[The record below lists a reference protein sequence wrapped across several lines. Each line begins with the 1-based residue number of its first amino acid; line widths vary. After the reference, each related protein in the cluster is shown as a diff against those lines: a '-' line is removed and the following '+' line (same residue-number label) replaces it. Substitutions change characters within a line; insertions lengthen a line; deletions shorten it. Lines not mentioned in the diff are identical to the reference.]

1 MDQFSSFS
9 TSPPKKTS
17 NQSTW
22 SVEEDTRLMKLVKV
36 NKSRNWKKIA
46 DMIKVIIIISAM
58 KLILMLAS
66 YFVLRKNINKNM

>member
-17 NQSTW
+17 NQSW

-46 DMIKVIIIISAM
+46 DMIKVIII
-58 KLILMLAS
+58 
-66 YFVLRKNINKNM
+66 

>member
-1 MDQFSSFS
+1 MDQYSSFS

-46 DMIKVIIIISAM
+46 DMIKVIII
-58 KLILMLAS
+58 
-66 YFVLRKNINKNM
+66 